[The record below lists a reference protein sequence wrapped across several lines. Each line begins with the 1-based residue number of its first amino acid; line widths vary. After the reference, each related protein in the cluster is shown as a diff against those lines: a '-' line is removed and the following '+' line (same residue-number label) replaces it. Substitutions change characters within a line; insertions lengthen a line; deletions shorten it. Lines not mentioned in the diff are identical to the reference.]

1 LTKIIAYYGYE
12 DGSGEYYIVV
22 DSAKCTGCGE
32 CVKNCPKSVLETATI
47 MVDVEE
53 QKVAV
58 VKEEYRRKIKYTCAP
73 CKPERKQPPCV
84 VSCKQKAITCIWETA
99 EPACQ
104 STRF

>member
-1 LTKIIAYYGYE
+1 MTKIIVYYGYE

-73 CKPERKQPPCV
+73 CKPEQKQPPCV
-84 VSCKQKAITCIWETA
+84 VSCKQKAITCIWKTA
-99 EPACQ
+99 EPTCQ
-104 STRF
+104 SQD